1 MKENVGSPKYMVVDI
16 ENTKK
21 IKIHQIDYQNY

>member
-1 MKENVGSPKYMVVDI
+1 MKENVGSPKYMIVDI

-21 IKIHQIDYQNY
+21 KKIHQIDYQN

>member
-16 ENTKK
+16 ENKKK